1 MSTFL
6 TELKG
11 KVLQVG
17 FGQSADN
24 DRIVRDAMEQ
34 LDKVIAL
41 GTLGCGE
48 ILLIDGKASV
58 IVSFAIAAKIG
69 HIFGAIAI
77 ADPKL
82 GKETFV
88 IAITHS
94 PNYKLGEILRLDAE
108 QNIAIL
114 SEDYSEGLLSTS
126 ANKDRQDRSQT
137 IERSSSFFVGV
148 ENNILLVDFNRLEQ
162 VGNDQLVK
170 DASTGLN
177 RLIETGELQGGEL
190 LKINGPI
197 SLPVSYIISHRVSHL
212 YKAIAVFD
220 PKMSRYVVTSSHDP
234 KYRVGDT
241 IFYDELTRPARIRVV
256 LCGSANSGKS
266 CLREGLKQALREL
279 QSNIYPYVIT
289 GQPDGD
295 GCFTFETYR
304 YDPSYASELKQ
315 TLKSQSTGFTPQF
328 VHLVAGWVRNAGLPL
343 TLVDV
348 GGKISPENR
357 IVMSE
362 ATHAIILSR
371 SQEQIEEWRSFCKS
385 LKPRNLEVI
394 AELYS
399 NLEGDTDHFEQTDDL
414 LTGEIRGIER
424 GVDLSERPIVKAIA
438 SKLVALVQAM
448 ERGIS

>member
-6 TELKG
+6 IELKG

-24 DRIVRDAMEQ
+24 DRIVRDAIEQ
-34 LDKVIAL
+34 LDIAIVSGAL
-41 GTLGCGE
+41 ECGE

-58 IVSFAIAAKIG
+58 VASFAIAAKIG
-69 HIFGAIAI
+69 HIFGTIAI

-88 IAITHS
+88 VAITHS

-108 QNIAIL
+108 QNITIL
-114 SEDYSEGLLSTS
+114 SDTVTESLPIASS
-126 ANKDRQDRSQT
+126 NKELPQAID
-137 IERSSSFFVGV
+137 RSSSFFVGV
-148 ENNILLVDFNRLEQ
+148 ENDILLVDFNRLEQ
-162 VGNDQLVK
+162 VGNDLLVK
-170 DASTGLN
+170 DAKAGLD

-190 LKINGPI
+190 LKISGPI
-197 SLPVSYIISHRVSHL
+197 SLPVSYVISHRVSHL

-220 PKMSRYVVTSSHDP
+220 PKMSRYVVTSSHEP

-266 CLREGLKQALREL
+266 CLREGLKQALRDL

-315 TLKSQSTGFTPQF
+315 TLKAQSTGFTPQF

-357 IVMSE
+357 IVMCE

-371 SQEQIEEWRSFCKS
+371 SHEQIDEWRSFCKS
-385 LKPRNLEVI
+385 LKPRDLEVI

-399 NLEGDTDHFEQTDDL
+399 NLEGETDRFEQTDDL
-414 LTGEIRGIER
+414 LTGEICGIER

>member
-6 TELKG
+6 IELKG
-11 KVLQVG
+11 KVLQVR

-24 DRIVRDAMEQ
+24 DRIVRDAIEQ
-34 LDKVIAL
+34 LDIAIASGAL
-41 GTLGCGE
+41 ECGE

-58 IVSFAIAAKIG
+58 VASFAIAAKIG

-82 GKETFV
+82 GKDTFV
-88 IAITHS
+88 VAITHS

-114 SEDYSEGLLSTS
+114 SEATEGLPSNS
-126 ANKDRQDRSQT
+126 ASKDREERSQA
-137 IERSSSFFVGV
+137 IERSSSFFVRL

-170 DASTGLN
+170 DASAGLD

-190 LKINGPI
+190 LKISGPI
-197 SLPVSYIISHRVSHL
+197 SLPVSYVISHRVSHL

-234 KYRVGDT
+234 TYRVGDT
-241 IFYDELTRPARIRVV
+241 VFYDELTRPARIRVV

-266 CLREGLKQALREL
+266 CLREGLKQALLGL

-304 YDPSYASELKQ
+304 YDPIYASELKQ
-315 TLKSQSTGFTPQF
+315 TLKAQSTGFTPQF
-328 VHLVAGWVRNAGLPL
+328 VHLVASWVRNAGLTL

-357 IVMSE
+357 IIMSE

-371 SQEQIEEWRSFCKS
+371 SQEQIDEWRSFCKS
-385 LKPRNLEVI
+385 LKPRELEVI

-399 NLEGDTDHFEQTDDL
+399 NLEGEADRFEQTDDL
-414 LTGEIRGIER
+414 LTGEICGIER

-438 SKLVALVQAM
+438 SKLVALVEAM